1 MMHKPDL
8 LILDE
13 PSSGLDPLMQQTF
26 YQLLRETRDD
36 GRTVFLSSHV
46 LSEVQTVCDRVG
58 ILRDGRLR
66 AVESV
71 EALTHVEFRR
81 IEILTREEIDAEIL
95 RRVPGASE
103 VRVDGR
109 RAKLQL
115 RGDFDPLLRALA
127 DSYVEDLRLQEP
139 TLEKRSSWPITAMRR
154 RRAADGRYFAGQ
166 PHRQRAP
173 GDFLV
178 AGAFP
183 FSVSMPWPWC
193 RTRAA
198 CNNTGNCSN
207 PSARSPI

>member
-1 MMHKPDL
+1 
-8 LILDE
+8 
-13 PSSGLDPLMQQTF
+13 MQQTF

-103 VRVDGR
+103 VRVAGR

-139 TLEKRSSWPITAMRR
+139 TLEEIFLAYYGDAP
-154 RRAADGRYFAGQ
+154 AAGG
-166 PHRQRAP
+166 
-173 GDFLV
+173 
-178 AGAFP
+178 
-183 FSVSMPWPWC
+183 
-193 RTRAA
+193 
-198 CNNTGNCSN
+198 
-207 PSARSPI
+207 